1 MFFRL
6 VCLNTVC
13 KDNYFLQKNKISII
27 YHNINIGAHMH
38 EQWHDGYIWLG
49 VADLG
54 VIGNAE
60 PTSRR
65 IPKENKWHH
74 IQLIGFRY

>member
-13 KDNYFLQKNKISII
+13 KDNYFLKNKISII

-49 VADLG
+49 
-54 VIGNAE
+54 E
-60 PTSRR
+60 WR
-65 IPKENKWHH
+65 ILE
-74 IQLIGFRY
+74 

>member
-49 VADLG
+49 
-54 VIGNAE
+54 E
-60 PTSRR
+60 WR
-65 IPKENKWHH
+65 ILE
-74 IQLIGFRY
+74 